1 MDLRYAAA
9 TLLLTSAL
17 IQATPAQAN
26 CSGSFSGS
34 SYSGTCRDSSGGSY
48 RMSGYGDGP
57 ARVNG
62 YTGNGTNV
70 NGTVNSNGTFNGYVG
85 DKYVSCNRY
94 GCY

>member
-1 MDLRYAAA
+1 
-9 TLLLTSAL
+9 
-17 IQATPAQAN
+17 
-26 CSGSFSGS
+26 
-34 SYSGTCRDSSGGSY
+34 
-48 RMSGYGDGP
+48 MSGYGDGP